1 MEGKEAAGQA
11 GPSRAGRREGRAH
24 PAAERAPSPAEEAAP
39 PEALG
44 TVHAIADRCGDP
56 RARLQPSAQDV
67 AVEAAARDVR
77 WSPDH
82 GRGTTLARLPL
93 LRAASRSL
101 YLQFDIED
109 RFDLAFPAGSHVL
122 VFHCPT
128 CEAVPL
134 GFWRQGDEWLK
145 PDYRALYR
153 IIVNPPGA
161 REFLHEID
169 PRIVEQRVTFAK
181 RKERV
186 TKNLDGPVGVEEVK
200 IGGLPHWVQPPDY
213 PRCACGAAM
222 GFLLQVPAMKNADW
236 KQEQSDAMPW
246 GGGLDTFVFA
256 CTRPCSPY
264 AAVMVSQR

>member
-1 MEGKEAAGQA
+1 MAAGQ
-11 GPSRAGRREGRAH
+11 PWPVCLYCERR
-24 PAAERAPSPAEEAAP
+24 
-39 PEALG
+39 LG
-44 TVHAIADRCGDP
+44 
-56 RARLQPSAQDV
+56 
-67 AVEAAARDVR
+67 
-77 WSPDH
+77 
-82 GRGTTLARLPL
+82 
-93 LRAASRSL
+93 L

-109 RFDLAFPAGSHVL
+109 RFDLAVATGSHVL